1 MKHVST
7 KTWFSADELAS
18 MDLPGLPKSKRRVN
32 IRIDEEKW
40 ALAVDG
46 EGLPLARKR
55 EGRGG
60 GMEYHLSLLPKS
72 ARVELVRRGVVMDA
86 EFHQTP
92 AASQKWRW
100 FEQQSEKTREEAM
113 RRLSIV
119 DDVEALVAAGMG
131 KGAAV
136 AASARTHVVSEA
148 TIWNWLK
155 LVEGIAPSDRLP
167 CIAPQRRGG
176 GSEAQIPAD
185 IWEIFLSDYLRAE
198 KPTMTSVYDRTVR
211 IAELQG
217 ITLPHVKTFKRK
229 LEREIDKRVIIARR
243 DGAEALRRSVPAQ
256 TRTVA
261 DLHAMELLNI
271 DGHKFDVFVR
281 WEDGRI
287 SRPMGVAIQDVFSR
301 KMLAVR
307 IGETENKD
315 LTRLAFG
322 DVFRDFG
329 IPKACLMDNGRAFA
343 SKAITGGAKTRFRF
357 KIKDEDPAGL
367 LTSLG
372 IAIHWATPY
381 RGQSK
386 PIERAFRDFCDRVA
400 KHPKFHGA
408 YTGNRPDAK
417 PDNYGSSAVPIA
429 LFREVLAEELAMHN
443 AREGRRTEM
452 ANGRSFDAVFNE
464 SYALNPI
471 GKATPEQMRMAL
483 LAAEQVTVD
492 RRTGEI
498 SLYKNRYWSPAM
510 SQYHGRKVTVR
521 FDPDDLHGNIHVY
534 DLAGAYLTEAQL
546 IEASGFT
553 DTAAARD
560 RQRFEGQLRKSVR
573 ESEANLRLLDARE
586 LASRQ
591 AKYSDE
597 NETPEPQVVRP
608 IRARKTAAALKPV
621 PVEVEQSRDTFAD
634 RFTAAASRLRLVED

>member
-1 MKHVST
+1 MKHMPT
-7 KTWFSADELAS
+7 KTWFSADELAA
-18 MDLPGLPKSKRRVN
+18 MELPGMPKSKRRVN
-32 IRIDEEKW
+32 IRIEEEQW
-40 ALAVDG
+40 ALSVDSD
-46 EGLPLARKR
+46 GLPMARKR

-60 GMEYHLSLLPKS
+60 GMEYHIALLPKA
-72 ARVELVRRGVVMDA
+72 ARVELVRRGIAIDA

-92 AASQKWRW
+92 GASQKWRW
-100 FEQQSEKTREEAM
+100 FEQQSEKTRAEAA
-113 RRLSIV
+113 RRLVIV
-119 DDVEALVAAGMG
+119 DDVDALVASGMG

-136 AASARTHVVSEA
+136 AAAARTHTVSEA

-176 GSEAQIPAD
+176 GSEA
-185 IWEIFLSDYLRAE
+185 EIDEDVWAEFLSDYLRPE
-198 KPTMTSVYDRTVR
+198 KPTMTSAYDRTAR
-211 IAELQG
+211 IAELKG
-217 ITLPHVKTFKRK
+217 IVLPHIKTFKRK
-229 LEREIDKRVIIARR
+229 LEREIDKRVIILRR
-243 DGAEALRRSVPAQ
+243 DGSEALRRSVPSQ

-271 DGHKFDVFVR
+271 DGHKFDVFVK
-281 WEDGRI
+281 WDDGRI
-287 SRPMGVAIQDVFSR
+287 GRPMGVAIQDVYSR

-307 IGETENKD
+307 IGESENKD

-322 DVFRDFG
+322 DVFRDYG

-372 IAIHWATPY
+372 IQIHWATPY

-408 YTGNRPDAK
+408 YTGNKPDAK

-443 AREGRRTEM
+443 ARDGRRTEM
-452 ANGRSFDAVFNE
+452 ANGRSFDAAFNE

-492 RRTGEI
+492 KRTGEI
-498 SLYKNRYWSPAM
+498 RLYGNQYWSPAM
-510 SQYHGRKVTVR
+510 SQFHGRKVTVR
-521 FDPDDLHGNIHVY
+521 FDPDALHESVHVY
-534 DLAGAYLTEAQL
+534 DLAGAYLAEV
-546 IEASGFT
+546 ECRGASGFLT
-553 DTAAARD
+553 TSDARD
-560 RQRFEGQLRKSVR
+560 RARLDSNVRKWAR
-573 ESEANLRLLDARE
+573 ESEANLRLLNARE
-586 LASRQ
+586 LAARQ
-591 AKYSDE
+591 AKYTDE

-621 PVEVEQSRDTFAD
+621 PVEVEQERDTPSD
-634 RFTAAASRLRLVED
+634 RLAAAANRLRLVED